1 MSVPEQLEAAGA
13 KLWADVHAA
22 VAAGWE
28 LDERDLH
35 LLGRA
40 CSMADRVAALEA
52 SLKEDG
58 PIVRGSRA
66 QPVAHP
72 ALAELRQ
79 LELAQARLLRL
90 LELDP
95 PAAKTPGSARST
107 KAAATRWRRVHE
119 QQGTAA

>member
-1 MSVPEQLEAAGA
+1 MSTPGQLEAAGSR
-13 KLWADVHAA
+13 LWADVHAA
-22 VAAGWE
+22 VDAGWE

-40 CSMADRVAALEA
+40 CSMADRAAALEA
-52 SLKEDG
+52 ALKEDG
-58 PIVRGSRA
+58 PIVRGSRG

-90 LELDP
+90 LELEA
-95 PAAKTPGSARST
+95 PAAKTPGSVRAQ
-107 KAAATRWRRVHE
+107 KAASTRWARLRD